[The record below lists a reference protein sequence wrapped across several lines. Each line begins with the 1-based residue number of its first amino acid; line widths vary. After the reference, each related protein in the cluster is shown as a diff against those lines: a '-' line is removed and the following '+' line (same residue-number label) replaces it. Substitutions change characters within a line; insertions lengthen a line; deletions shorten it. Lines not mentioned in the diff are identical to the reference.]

1 MSVGTVSHV
10 LNGSA
15 RVRAETR
22 ERVEAAIQRLAY
34 RPNAMARSLMAVG
47 RTEDEGRLR
56 LPRLTTVG
64 YISVDYIARVDVL
77 PHRDDRITARRIRK
91 ALGGPAAN
99 VAAAAAALRGEAGL
113 DVELASAIGDD
124 ADSEW
129 ALQELSGRGVHV
141 LPVRRPPLGR
151 LSRCLVIVEANG
163 SRTIIN
169 EPFELAADDLGF
181 AIEPA
186 AEDRPRCLH
195 VEGYQAAAMRG
206 AMARFRAAGWRV
218 SLHGTGLPVALQ
230 APAAFAGL
238 LADLDVAF
246 VNQGLARALVDF
258 RGGVEGLTAAFQAWL
273 GSVPDRGLV
282 LLTLDEHG
290 AAVFDPDGAVAR
302 LPAPVA
308 PVVDATGAGDA
319 FAGVF
324 LGCWLHGMS
333 SFEAARRAIVAGSL
347 AVTAEGA
354 QGRLSSAS
362 EIEALLDAPSL
373 EAAP

>member
-1 MSVGTVSHV
+1 
-10 LNGSA
+10 
-15 RVRAETR
+15 
-22 ERVEAAIQRLAY
+22 
-34 RPNAMARSLMAVG
+34 
-47 RTEDEGRLR
+47 
-56 LPRLTTVG
+56 
-64 YISVDYIARVDVL
+64 
-77 PHRDDRITARRIRK
+77 
-91 ALGGPAAN
+91 
-99 VAAAAAALRGEAGL
+99 VAAAAAALRGDVGL

-129 ALQELSGRGVHV
+129 ALQELSRRGVHV

-181 AIEPA
+181 ALEPS
-186 AEDRPRCLH
+186 AEARPRCLH
-195 VEGYQAAAMRG
+195 VEGYQAEAMRA
-206 AMARFRAAGWRV
+206 AMARFRAAGWRI
-218 SLHGTGLPVALQ
+218 SLHGTGLPAALRTT
-230 APAAFAGL
+230 AAFLDL
-238 LADLDVAF
+238 LADLDVMF
-246 VNQGLARALVDF
+246 VNQGLARAIVDF
-258 RGGVEGLTAAFQAWL
+258 RGGVEGLTAAFHAWL
-273 GSVPDRGLV
+273 LGVRNRGIV

-290 AAVFDPDGAVAR
+290 AAVFGPNGAVAR

-324 LGCWLHGMS
+324 LGCWLHGLAPV
-333 SFEAARRAIVAGSL
+333 EAARRAVVAGSL

-354 QGRLSSAS
+354 QGRLASAA
-362 EIEALLDAPSL
+362 EIEALLDAPTL